1 MTFRKYVSPHEVDNE
16 EELQTI
22 SASYGFSPQII
33 RSKFDEERGVCF
45 IEMEDL
51 EEMCLADRYGDDPA
65 NIPKWIWD
73 EIRRML
79 LILLNAEGIE
89 YRDITPYNFIQKDEK
104 IYIIDFG
111 DAKYT
116 DGEIDWFLQ
125 EFIDGENSWNPDYK

>member
-1 MTFRKYVSPHEVDNE
+1 MTFRKYVLPHAVDKE

-33 RSKFDEERGVCF
+33 RSKFDEERGTCY

-65 NIPKWIWD
+65 NIPEWIWD

-89 YRDITPYNFIQKDEK
+89 YIDITPYNFIQKDDK
-104 IYIIDFG
+104 IYVIDFG
-111 DAKYT
+111 DAKYM

-125 EFIDGENSWNPDYK
+125 EFLDGENSWNPDYK

>member
-1 MTFRKYVSPHEVDNE
+1 MTFRKYVSPHQVDNE

-33 RSKFDEERGVCF
+33 RSKFDEDRGVCF
-45 IEMEDL
+45 IQMEDL
-51 EEMCLADRYGDDPA
+51 QEECLANTYGEDPA
-65 NIPKWIWD
+65 DIPEWIWT

-79 LILLNAEGIE
+79 SVLLQEEGIE
-89 YRDITPYNFIQKDEK
+89 YVDITPYNFIEKDGK
-104 IYIIDFG
+104 VYVIDFG

-116 DGEIDWFLQ
+116 TGETNWFLQ

>member
-22 SASYGFSPQII
+22 SASYGFSPHII
-33 RSKFDEERGVCF
+33 RSKFDEDRGICF

-65 NIPKWIWD
+65 NIPEWIWD

-89 YRDITPYNFIQKDEK
+89 YIDITPYNFIQKEEEK
-104 IYIIDFG
+104 QINRNKNRIH
-111 DAKYT
+111 
-116 DGEIDWFLQ
+116 
-125 EFIDGENSWNPDYK
+125 N

>member
-1 MTFRKYVSPHEVDNE
+1 MTFRKYVSPHDLDNE
-16 EELQTI
+16 VELQTI
-22 SASYGFSPQII
+22 SASYGFSPDIT
-33 RSKFDEERGVCF
+33 RWNFDEERGTCF

-65 NIPKWIWD
+65 NIPEWIWG

-89 YRDITPYNFIQKDEK
+89 YIDITPYNFIQKDDK
-104 IYIIDFG
+104 IYVIDFG

-116 DGEIDWFLQ
+116 DGEVDWFLQ
-125 EFIDGENSWNPDYK
+125 EFLDGENSWNPDYK